1 MLKFVWKQHPFR
13 LLLYLEWILLG
24 IALLALFSLLL
35 PFPLP
40 PSLRVYHLLNLRG
53 KFHLGALISIALLG
67 IFGLRLPF
75 GSRLVRGIYISIS
88 FGFSWLAVLFGGRAE
103 RVFPAL
109 LLIVVIRACVL
120 FPWRDRIIVAVLAY
134 ISFLSVLVM
143 SFLRISPLGIPLG
156 RSLPLPMRRLP
167 PKELQSVLVNLAL
180 NSAILFGLVLAF
192 VLLLVGA
199 VLAEHQSREKLTTA
213 NHRLRQYALMIENQA
228 TLQERNR
235 IAREIHDS
243 VGHALTAQ
251 SIQLE
256 NAALFLTEDT
266 QKAALHLQKARQL
279 GKEALQNVRQSVAT
293 LRNYPLQE
301 RSLKSLLEKLIEEF
315 KRTTGIKIESEIELF
330 SSLSS
335 EMTTALYRV
344 VQEAF
349 TNISK
354 HSEATLVLFS
364 LQEHEM
370 RIYLKLEDNGRG
382 FNPADNTT
390 GFGLQGMRERVGALG
405 GIFALTSQPDQ
416 GCQIKVEIPL
426 LREIR

>member
-1 MLKFVWKQHPFR
+1 MPRFAWKQHPFR

-35 PFPLP
+35 PFPVA
-40 PSLRVYHLLNLRG
+40 PSHRLYHLLNLRG
-53 KFHLGALISIALLG
+53 KFNLGALVSIALLG
-67 IFGLRLPF
+67 IIGLRLPF
-75 GSRLVRGIYISIS
+75 GSRLVRGIYISIG
-88 FGFSWLAVLFGGRAE
+88 FGLSWLAVLLGGRAE

-109 LLIVVIRACVL
+109 LLIVVIRACLL
-120 FPWRDRIIVAVLAY
+120 FPWRDRIIVAILAY
-134 ISFLSVLVM
+134 ISFLSVLIM
-143 SFLRISPLGIPLG
+143 SFLRIRPLGIPLG
-156 RSLPLPMRRLP
+156 RTLPLPMRRLP
-167 PKELQSVLVNLAL
+167 SEDLQSVLANLAL
-180 NSAILFGLVLAF
+180 NSAMLFGLVLAF

-199 VLAEHQSREKLTTA
+199 VLAEHQSREKLTAA

-256 NAALFLTEDT
+256 NAALFLTEDAE
-266 QKAALHLQKARQL
+266 KAALYLQKARQL

-293 LRNYPLQE
+293 LRNHPLQG
-301 RSLKSLLEKLIEEF
+301 RSLKILLENLIEEF
-315 KRTTGIKIESEIELF
+315 KRTTGIEIESEIELF
-330 SSLSS
+330 SSLSG

-344 VQEAF
+344 VQEAL

-354 HSEATLVLFS
+354 HSEATQVVLS
-364 LQEHEM
+364 LKENEM
-370 RIYLKLEDNGRG
+370 KIYLQVEDNGRG

-405 GIFALTSQPDQ
+405 GIFSLTSQPGQ
-416 GCQIKVEIPL
+416 GCRIKIEIPL
-426 LREIR
+426 WRAI